1 MPDSSIAKSSKSSK
15 SRSGAEKSK
24 KPRKDPPTHD
34 DGERKRKKKKSE
46 ARKEPTSRDSAEK
59 KKRKKKK
66 KKQDSDS
73 ESEDPAEDEAEG
85 EAEDADEN
93 EEEIEPDAEDDAEAE
108 DGADAEDEDEAE
120 EEEDEEGE
128 EEEDPNATSEE
139 RAKAL
144 KKRQA
149 NFNKVRACR
158 NFKKNADAV
167 SGTAGSGMVLRNA
180 ISVPEA
186 TRLMK
191 FMPAAEHR
199 VAYENVDEID
209 RRIKLREEPYS
220 TPAKQIIQSQA
231 EQFARDLAY
240 KVVLQATNAG
250 TMRPTPAHV
259 AEVMQDV
266 SAAFDATTTAPLGL
280 IRHAQATPQNRM
292 TGVTRGKKR
301 VYEELPAIDA
311 DEEGVDMAEQ
321 HETLFPKQ
329 SKMLE
334 DHVKRQEDKKA
345 ARLAKRGAAAA

>member
-15 SRSGAEKSK
+15 SRSGAEKPK

-46 ARKEPTSRDSAEK
+46 SRKESTSRDSAEK

-66 KKQDSDS
+66 KQQDSDS
-73 ESEDPAEDEAEG
+73 ESEDPAEEEAEG
-85 EAEDADEN
+85 EAEDADED
-93 EEEIEPDAEDDAEAE
+93 EEEVEPDAEDDAE
-108 DGADAEDEDEAE
+108 DGADAEDDAEDDAEEE
-120 EEEDEEGE
+120 EEEDEGE
-128 EEEDPNATSEE
+128 DDPNATTEE

-199 VAYENVDEID
+199 VAYENVDEMD

-220 TPAKQIIQSQA
+220 TPAKQIIQTQA

-321 HETLFPKQ
+321 HAELFPKQ

-334 DHVKRQEDKKA
+334 DHAKRQEDKKA
-345 ARLAKRGAAAA
+345 ARLAKKGAAAA